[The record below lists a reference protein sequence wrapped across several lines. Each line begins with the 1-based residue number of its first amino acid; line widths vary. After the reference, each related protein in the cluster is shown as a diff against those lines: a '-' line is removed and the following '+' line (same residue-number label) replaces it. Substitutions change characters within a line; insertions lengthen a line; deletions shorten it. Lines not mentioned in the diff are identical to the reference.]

1 MQNFNM
7 QNFIELAFLTGI
19 VINAVAGVFIV
30 AFVIPLQLKQVEV
43 KNGLI
48 KLRKQMLTK
57 GVLSIIVIIAT
68 IAVLATVLIAPDI
81 DILAYFIAGLV
92 LIQAIGILGKSFID
106 YKIYHQQYSQVSKDM
121 HERIEVL
128 EKGDRLRENNKHNK
142 S

>member
-1 MQNFNM
+1 M